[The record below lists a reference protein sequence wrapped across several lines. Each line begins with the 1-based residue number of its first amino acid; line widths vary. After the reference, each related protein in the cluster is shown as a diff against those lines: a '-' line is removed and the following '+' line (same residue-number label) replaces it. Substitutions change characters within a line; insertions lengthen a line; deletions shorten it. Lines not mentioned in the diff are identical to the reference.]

1 MKLLFIMETIRAR
14 GAERVAAI
22 LANQLAAMSHDVY
35 LVCTG
40 FVRGDEFPLNDNILY
55 TGSNRYEAIS
65 GICSCTLYTK
75 KAKRNRTRL
84 HPFSRNSPYSFFY
97 NRGMYRIIRPTV
109 FF

>member
-40 FVRGDEFPLNDNILY
+40 FVRGDEYPLVMRCITYLLPVPKIVLIH
-55 TGSNRYEAIS
+55 R
-65 GICSCTLYTK
+65 
-75 KAKRNRTRL
+75 
-84 HPFSRNSPYSFFY
+84 HH
-97 NRGMYRIIRPTV
+97 IRPVSFLETRKISCRMHEV
-109 FF
+109 EGIGFFGEPVYRN

>member
-40 FVRGDEFPLNDNILY
+40 FVR
-55 TGSNRYEAIS
+55 
-65 GICSCTLYTK
+65 
-75 KAKRNRTRL
+75 
-84 HPFSRNSPYSFFY
+84 
-97 NRGMYRIIRPTV
+97 
-109 FF
+109 